1 MLYKHYISCSK
12 FTVTVFTNE
21 KGTIYQAPKIV
32 KQFICQPVKNLLCW
46 SKKFGD
52 FKHVVSDAL

>member
-12 FTVTVFTNE
+12 FTVRVYTNE

-32 KQFICQPVKNLLCW
+32 KQFIGKSVRKLLYF
-46 SKKFGD
+46 SRDLGNFR
-52 FKHVVSDAL
+52 HVVSDVL